1 MFNIDRYIEILL
13 LKHDCVI
20 VPGFGGFVA
29 HHVSAQFDEADRTML
44 PPKTTVGFNQQL
56 TMNDSLLVQSYIETY
71 DYSYPEALRVIN
83 DEVAQLRS
91 MIEEYGHF
99 DINSVGRLSLN
110 KDGNYEFEPIPAGIL
125 SPILYGLSG
134 VSTTDTATFLNKEE
148 SAPKKRTRTHNIYP
162 IAEERERFVRISTSA
177 IRRGM
182 VACIVILMLMVIP
195 LLNRSVNTHQLMSGI
210 DTSFFTSL
218 VGSGS
223 TSAPEKVGVKDV
235 TNVQK
240 QKSTKAEF
248 TATSEITNNVSVAEK
263 NSSVTENP
271 VTKKAEQIKA
281 EVKAE
286 TKEQYTVVLAARI
299 AQVNAD
305 IYVDDLH
312 KRGMKEAKVIGE
324 GKSRK
329 VVCGSYNSR
338 EEAQVAKNKL
348 AAESEFEYA
357 WVTKL

>member
-1 MFNIDRYIEILL
+1 M
-13 LKHDCVI
+13 
-20 VPGFGGFVA
+20 
-29 HHVSAQFDEADRTML
+29 
-44 PPKTTVGFNQQL
+44 

-110 KDGNYEFEPIPAGIL
+110 KDGNYEFEPVPAGIL
-125 SPILYGLSG
+125 SPMLYGLSG
-134 VSTTDTATFLNKEE
+134 VSTTDTATFLSKGE
-148 SAPKKRTRTHNIYP
+148 ATPKKKTRTHNIYP

-195 LLNRSVNTHQLMSGI
+195 LLNRSVNTHQLISGI

-218 VGSGS
+218 VESS
-223 TSAPEKVGVKDV
+223 NATAPEKVKVA
-235 TNVQK
+235 NVQK
-240 QKSTKAEF
+240 PRTAKTEATAATEITDKVSCIKNKSCVTEKSTAKE
-248 TATSEITNNVSVAEK
+248 AEK
-263 NSSVTENP
+263 
-271 VTKKAEQIKA
+271 I
-281 EVKAE
+281 KAE

-299 AQVNAD
+299 AQANAE
-305 IYVDDLH
+305 IYVNDLH
-312 KRGMKEAKVIGE
+312 QRGMKEAKVIGE

-329 VVCGSYNSR
+329 VVCGGYNSR

-348 AAESEFEYA
+348 ATESEFEYA

>member
-1 MFNIDRYIEILL
+1 MFNIDRHIEILL

-125 SPILYGLSG
+125 SPMLYGLSG
-134 VSTTDTATFLNKEE
+134 VSTTDTATFLNKGEA
-148 SAPKKRTRTHNIYP
+148 APKIKTRTHNIYP

-195 LLNRSVNTHQLMSGI
+195 LLNRSVNTHQLISGI

-218 VGSGS
+218 VESS
-223 TSAPEKVGVKDV
+223 NTPASKKVEV

-240 QKSTKAEF
+240 QKDAKAD
-248 TATSEITNNVSVAEK
+248 ANVSKDVTDKVSGIENKSRVIEK
-263 NSSVTENP
+263 PTTKETE
-271 VTKKAEQIKA
+271 Q
-281 EVKAE
+281 VKTE
-286 TKEQYTVVLAARI
+286 PKEQYTVVLAARI
-299 AQVNAD
+299 AQANAE
-305 IYVDDLH
+305 IYVNDLH

-348 AAESEFEYA
+348 ATESEFEYA

>member
-1 MFNIDRYIEILL
+1 MFNIDRHIEILL

-29 HHVSAQFDEADRTML
+29 HHVSAQFDKADRTML

-71 DYSYPEALRVIN
+71 DYSYPEALRVVT

-99 DINSVGRLSLN
+99 DISSVGRLSLN
-110 KDGNYEFEPIPAGIL
+110 KDGNYEFEPVPAGIL
-125 SPILYGLSG
+125 SPKLYGLSG
-134 VSTTDTATFLNKEE
+134 ISTTDSTTFLNKAE
-148 SAPKKRTRTHNIYP
+148 STPKRKTHAHNIYP
-162 IAEERERFVRISTSA
+162 ITEERERFVRISTSS

-210 DTSFFTSL
+210 DTSFLTELMISNGNPSPQ
-218 VGSGS
+218 VKKQ
-223 TSAPEKVGVKDV
+223 TIRVQTQKDNIKETANITEKAP
-235 TNVQK
+235 VQ
-240 QKSTKAEF
+240 
-248 TATSEITNNVSVAEK
+248 
-263 NSSVTENP
+263 
-271 VTKKAEQIKA
+271 A
-281 EVKAE
+281 EVQAKDL
-286 TKEQYTVVLAARI
+286 YTVVLAARI
-299 AQVNAD
+299 SKTNAE
-305 IYVDDLH
+305 IYVNELRQ
-312 KRGMKEAKVIGE
+312 RGLQDAKVIGE

-329 VVCGSYNSR
+329 VVYGSFDNR
-338 EEAQVAKNKL
+338 DEAQATKNKL
-348 AAESEFEYA
+348 SAQSEFEYA

>member
-1 MFNIDRYIEILL
+1 MFNIDRHIEILL

-44 PPKTTVGFNQQL
+44 PPKKTVGFNQQL

-83 DEVAQLRS
+83 DEVEQLRS

-110 KDGNYEFEPIPAGIL
+110 KDGNYEFEPVPAGIL
-125 SPILYGLSG
+125 SPMLYGLSG
-134 VSTTDTATFLNKEE
+134 ISTTDTTTFLSKEQV
-148 SAPKKRTRTHNIYP
+148 APKKKAHMHNIYP
-162 IAEERERFVRISTSA
+162 AMEERERFVRISTAA

-210 DTSFFTSL
+210 DTSFLTSL
-218 VGSGS
+218 VGSSDNTPAPIKVQASNTNSEKKVEKNAIETSDVSHRAIHTES
-223 TSAPEKVGVKDV
+223 TVNK
-235 TNVQK
+235 
-240 QKSTKAEF
+240 
-248 TATSEITNNVSVAEK
+248 SEITKVKDAEL
-263 NSSVTENP
+263 
-271 VTKKAEQIKA
+271 IKS
-281 EVKAE
+281 E
-286 TKEQYTVVLAARI
+286 TKELYTVVLAARI
-299 AQVNAD
+299 SQVNAE
-305 IYVDDLH
+305 IYVNKLH
-312 KRGMKEAKVIGE
+312 ERGLCNAKVIGD
-324 GKSRK
+324 GKGRK
-329 VVCGSYNSR
+329 IAYGIYGSR
-338 EEAQVAKNKL
+338 EEAQAAKDKL
-348 AAESEFEYA
+348 AVESEFENA

>member
-1 MFNIDRYIEILL
+1 MFNIDRHIEILL

-83 DEVAQLRS
+83 DEVTQLRS

-110 KDGNYEFEPIPAGIL
+110 KDGHYEFEPIPAGIL

-148 SAPKKRTRTHNIYP
+148 SAPKKKARTHNIYP

-218 VGSGS
+218 VGSGNTS
-223 TSAPEKVGVKDV
+223 TPEKVEVK
-235 TNVQK
+235 NVQK
-240 QKSTKAEF
+240 QRTTKTED
-248 TATSEITNNVSVAEK
+248 TANSEITDNVSVAEK
-263 NSSVTENP
+263 TSCVIEKP
-271 VTKKAEQIKA
+271 ITKEAEQ
-281 EVKAE
+281 VKTE

-299 AQVNAD
+299 TQVNAD
-305 IYVDDLH
+305 IYVNDLH